1 MIALVMVFVLFL
13 IFFGIIGAARGWAKE
28 VLVIA
33 SVILALAAITL
44 LADLLNL
51 DALVNNPIIWYWI
64 SVFILTILGIFGYQ
78 SPKMQ
83 RIARATEKRAQIGE
97 KLLGFMM
104 GMVSGYFV
112 IGTYWYFSEA
122 ANYPWINEYIRPPA
136 TNFAEVTER
145 ILAILPPT
153 WLDTPLTVFIAV
165 VLIFI
170 FVIIYFV

>member
-1 MIALVMVFVLFL
+1 MIALVMVFLIFL
-13 IFFGIIGAARGWAKE
+13 IFFGFIGASRGWAKE
-28 VLVIA
+28 VLVVA

-51 DALVNNPIIWYWI
+51 DDLVNNATIWYWI
-64 SVFILTILGIFGYQ
+64 SVFILTIMVIFGYQ

-97 KLLGFMM
+97 RILGYLM

-112 IGTYWYFSEA
+112 VGTYWYFSNA
-122 ANYPWINEYIRPPA
+122 ANYPLINEYIRPPA
-136 TNFAEVTER
+136 SNFAEVTER
-145 ILAILPPT
+145 VLAILPPT

>member
-13 IFFGIIGAARGWAKE
+13 ILFGFIGAARGWAKE

-44 LADLLNL
+44 MADLLNL
-51 DALVNNPIIWYWI
+51 DSLVNNAVIWYWI
-64 SVFILTILGIFGYQ
+64 CIFILTLMVFFGYQ
-78 SPKMQ
+78 SPKMD
-83 RIARATEKRAQIGE
+83 RIARATEKRGQIGE
-97 KLLGFMM
+97 KILGYLM

-112 IGTYWYFSEA
+112 VGTYWYFSEA
-122 ANYPWINEYIRPPA
+122 ANYPLLNEYIRPPA
-136 TNFAEVTER
+136 TNFAEATQRV
-145 ILAILPPT
+145 LAILPPT

>member
-1 MIALVMVFVLFL
+1 MIALVMVFFIFL
-13 IFFGIIGAARGWAKE
+13 IFFGVIGASRGWAKE

-44 LADLLNL
+44 LSDLLNL
-51 DALVNNPIIWYWI
+51 DALVNNPTAWYWI
-64 SVFILTILGIFGYQ
+64 CMLILTVMVIFGYQ

-83 RIARATEKRAQIGE
+83 RIGKATEKRAQIGE
-97 KLLGFMM
+97 KILGFLM

-112 IGTYWYFSEA
+112 IGTYWYFSDA
-122 ANYPWINEYIRPPA
+122 AKYPLISEYIRPPA
-136 TNFAEVTER
+136 TNFAEITESV
-145 ILAILPPT
+145 LAILPPT

>member
-1 MIALVMVFVLFL
+1 MIAMVTVFMLFL
-13 IFFGIIGAARGWAKE
+13 ILFGFIGAARGWAKE
-28 VLVIA
+28 VLVVA

-44 LADLLNL
+44 LDDLLNL
-51 DALVNNPIIWYWI
+51 DAMVNNPNMWYWI
-64 SVFILTILGIFGYQ
+64 CIFILTIMVFFGYQ

-97 KLLGFMM
+97 KILGFLM

-112 IGTYWYFSEA
+112 VGTYWYFSDV
-122 ANYPWINEYIRPPA
+122 ANYPLLNEYIRPPA
-136 TNFAEVTER
+136 TNFADITER
-145 ILAILPPT
+145 VLAILPPT

>member
-1 MIALVMVFVLFL
+1 MIALVMVFLIFL
-13 IFFGIIGAARGWAKE
+13 IFFGIIGASRGWAKE

-33 SVILALAAITL
+33 SVVLALAAITL
-44 LADLLNL
+44 LEDLLNL
-51 DALVNNPIIWYWI
+51 DEIVNNNTIWYWI
-64 SVFILTILGIFGYQ
+64 RMLILIVLVIFGYQ

-97 KLLGFMM
+97 RILGLLM

-112 IGTYWYFSEA
+112 VGTAWYFSEA
-122 ANYPWINEYIRPPA
+122 ANYPLINEYIRPPA
-136 TNFAEVTER
+136 TNFAEITER
-145 ILAILPPT
+145 VLAILPPT

>member
-1 MIALVMVFVLFL
+1 MIALVMVFLLFL
-13 IFFGIIGAARGWAKE
+13 IFFGFIGASRGWAKE

-33 SVILALAAITL
+33 SVVLALAAITL
-44 LADLLNL
+44 MADLLNL
-51 DALVNNPIIWYWI
+51 DDLVNNPTIWYWI
-64 SVFILTILGIFGYQ
+64 CVFILTVLVIFGYQ
-78 SPKMQ
+78 SPKMD

-97 KLLGFMM
+97 RILGYLM

-112 IGTYWYFSEA
+112 IGTYWYFAEV
-122 ANYPWINEYIRPPA
+122 ANYPLISEYIRPPA
-136 TNFAEVTER
+136 SNFAEITER
-145 ILAILPPT
+145 VLAILPPT

>member
-1 MIALVMVFVLFL
+1 MIALVMVFLIFL
-13 IFFGIIGAARGWAKE
+13 IFFGFIGASRGWAKE
-28 VLVIA
+28 VLVVA

-51 DALVNNPIIWYWI
+51 DDLVNNATIWYWI
-64 SVFILTILGIFGYQ
+64 SVFILTIMVIFGYQ

-97 KLLGFMM
+97 RILGYLM

-112 IGTYWYFSEA
+112 VGTYWYFSNA
-122 ANYPWINEYIRPPA
+122 ANYPLINEYIRPPA
-136 TNFAEVTER
+136 SNFADVTER
-145 ILAILPPT
+145 VLAILPPT